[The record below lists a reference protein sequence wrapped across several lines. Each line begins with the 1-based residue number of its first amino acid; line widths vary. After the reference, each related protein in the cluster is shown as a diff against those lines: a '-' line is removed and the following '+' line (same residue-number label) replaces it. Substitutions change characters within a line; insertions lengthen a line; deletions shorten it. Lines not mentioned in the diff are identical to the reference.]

1 GSHHLPIHSPF
12 NQHCN
17 FNPSPST
24 ALENHQ
30 CTLPLNLTFFSSS
43 SYSIFSNHKI
53 NISIQLGSFL
63 TQPLTQLVLLFSSMA
78 ASSRT
83 SILVLNYYSQA
94 AAKELLL
101 GGNTNAWTVP
111 TSDSLN
117 KWAQNTCFRID
128 DSLVWKY
135 DGTEHYPNS

>member
-1 GSHHLPIHSPF
+1 RLTPPAYSQPLQSTLQFQSISFHRPRE
-12 NQHCN
+12 
-17 FNPSPST
+17 PS
-24 ALENHQ
+24 
-30 CTLPLNLTFFSSS
+30 
-43 SYSIFSNHKI
+43 I
-53 NISIQLGSFL
+53 IQLGSFL

-128 DSLVWKY
+128 DSLGMPAQEQTFTRSSY
-135 DGTEHYPNS
+135 HGTLWYFPSALLLKL